1 MGVPPLEVYNQNTVG
16 ENGQFSTYVLE
27 DISQTVNNTAT
38 VAVGNGI
45 SLICCS
51 VYFFARGGCRALI
64 LAPATLSCN
73 IMRWIRSFLSTG

>member
-1 MGVPPLEVYNQNTVG
+1 MGVRPLEVYNQNTVG

-45 SLICCS
+45 SLI
-51 VYFFARGGCRALI
+51 
-64 LAPATLSCN
+64 
-73 IMRWIRSFLSTG
+73 